1 MARAMVFLTGATL
14 LHLDVTS
21 ATLAVDDVVNIDGCE
36 YASMCADGEGGLEC
50 SDGPRPHRPPFGLGD
65 QGPRPVAPDAVQHD
79 AARSGHWAR
88 SGRWARSGTSAW
100 TRLTGSTYIDPA
112 NLLPDGK
119 TVCSVALH
127 VVTAMPACDACQSC
141 AAVATARVL
150 VDGGRG
156 APPRAPAGAALLAI
170 AIAALVS
177 ALVTGAVVAARRCG
191 ASSTLEVRV
200 PAYTETPQAGA
211 PILNGPGEPDEAAPV
226 P

>member
-1 MARAMVFLTGATL
+1 MVFLTGATL

-21 ATLAVDDVVNIDGCE
+21 AALAVDDVVNIDGCE

-50 SDGPRPHRPPFGLGD
+50 SDGKSCHALLSQKIQDLLDP
-65 QGPRPVAPDAVQHD
+65 Q
-79 AARSGHWAR
+79 S
-88 SGRWARSGTSAW
+88 
-100 TRLTGSTYIDPA
+100 GSTYIDPA